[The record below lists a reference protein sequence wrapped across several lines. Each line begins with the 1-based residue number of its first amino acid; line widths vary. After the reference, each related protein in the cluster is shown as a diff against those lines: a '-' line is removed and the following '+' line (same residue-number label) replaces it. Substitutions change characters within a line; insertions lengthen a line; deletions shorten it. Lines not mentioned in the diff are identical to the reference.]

1 MFGVHVADGV
11 RHCDGMFGEY
21 PIVSGV
27 LALKPEAVMRATT
40 DGVFTGTYEVVESIA
55 AVPKVI
61 VTFGVTVNVAVPT
74 FPLLSVTLTVCAPA
88 TPARVVVE
96 PAGIWNKNTD
106 VPCSVVAGATGKTD
120 AVAELVVPAI
130 LPTSTVLI
138 IADGP
143 KPDTVAVTHVPTG
156 PELGDSVTV
165 PGESP
170 RVVVAWLFHWSV
182 MVKIGPAAPTF
193 GRLTVAVTLPP
204 VILLLLR
211 VVWLAVLEYEPAAIV
226 IGLPEKVAAVTL
238 LSKVVTIVVL
248 TDGYPEAETVTDEPA
263 VVVDG
268 VTVTVGA
275 VIVNVPA
282 TTLVEAS
289 LMITVCAPTARL

>member
-1 MFGVHVADGV
+1 VAIWPFASVTSWFAVLICVFGLHVADGV
-11 RHCDGMFGEY
+11 RHCAGMFGEY
-21 PIVSGV
+21 VMVSGV

-40 DGVFTGTYEVVESIA
+40 DEVFDGTYDVVESVA

-61 VTFGVTVNVAVPT
+61 ATCGVTVNVAVPT

-106 VPCSVVAGATGKTD
+106 VPCSVVAGAAGVTD
-120 AVAELVVPAI
+120 AVAELVVPAM

-138 IADGP
+138 AADGP

-165 PGESP
+165 AVESP

-182 MVKIGPAAPTF
+182 MVKIGPEAPMF
-193 GRLTVAVTLPP
+193 GRLTVAVTLPDE
-204 VILLLLR
+204 ILLLLKD
-211 VVWLAVLEYEPAAIV
+211 V
-226 IGLPEKVAAVTL
+226 
-238 LSKVVTIVVL
+238 
-248 TDGYPEAETVTDEPA
+248 
-263 VVVDG
+263 
-268 VTVTVGA
+268 
-275 VIVNVPA
+275 
-282 TTLVEAS
+282 
-289 LMITVCAPTARL
+289 